1 MKKKLFIIL
10 VLIAIASLALSACER
25 PASVAPVP
33 TATKEGEIP
42 FPVATRPQ
50 IMEDILAGTQTALA
64 LTPQSGVTQP
74 PAATQP
80 SGGSEATATPAFIF
94 DTPEATATATAI
106 IYPTPTPGRP
116 KSWKIQEG
124 EFLYC
129 IARRFDV
136 NVADLL
142 AANGMNMNSQP
153 AVGTKLTIPQ
163 SGSFGGERALHAHPA
178 SYTVMAGDTIGKIA
192 CYYGDVAP
200 DTILYANGLQMD
212 AKLKAGQI
220 LQIP

>member
-10 VLIAIASLALSACER
+10 VLIAIVSLALAACER
-25 PASVAPVP
+25 PASVAPIP

-42 FPVATRPQ
+42 FPVATKPQ

-74 PAATQP
+74 PTGTEAP
-80 SGGSEATATPAFIF
+80 GATATPAFIF

-136 NVADLL
+136 SVGDLL

-178 SYTVMAGDTIGKIA
+178 TYTVLAGDTIGKIA

-200 DTILYANGLQMD
+200 DTIMYANGLQLG
-212 AKLKAGQI
+212 AKLKPGQI